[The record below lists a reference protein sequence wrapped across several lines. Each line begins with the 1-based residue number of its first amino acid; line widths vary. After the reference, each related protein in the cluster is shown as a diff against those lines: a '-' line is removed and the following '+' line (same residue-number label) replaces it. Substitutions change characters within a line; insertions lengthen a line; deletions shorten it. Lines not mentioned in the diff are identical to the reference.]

1 MWRGAALAWA
11 LEIQGLAPAV
21 FDSMPEAP
29 DLHNN
34 NLSPLL
40 RRQRR
45 LERQGWFSVYFSLG
59 HDPTTDP
66 IAPALWQPADPILP
80 DADFDIHGLGR
91 VRLEYDLIT
100 ACYPKNI
107 NQISQGI

>member
-1 MWRGAALAWA
+1 MWQGAAFGGAWV
-11 LEIQGLAPAV
+11 IQEAAPAV
-21 FDSMPEAP
+21 FDSMPDTP

-34 NLSPLL
+34 NSTLLL
-40 RRQRR
+40 RRQKRIK
-45 LERQGWFSVYFSLG
+45 RQGWFSVYFSLG

-66 IAPALWQPADPILP
+66 IASALWQPADPILP
-80 DADFDIHGLGR
+80 DADFDIHGLGL

-107 NQISQGI
+107 NQIP